1 MQEIKNGIDRTH
13 LKPMLSLFYAVAFPA
28 VVEEAAISF
37 FQTCKVI
44 KFCKV
49 PKYILILCVPNWEYS
64 VYLHT

>member
-1 MQEIKNGIDRTH
+1 
-13 LKPMLSLFYAVAFPA
+13 MLSLFYAVAFPA

-64 VYLHT
+64 VNLYKKYTHLKSR